1 EGNSVI
7 QFLNFCM
14 SLFNV
19 LLKFSPRLTMEIK
32 GHIFLMV
39 NLAVSSALP
48 FIPTVSIFIHAQ
60 QEINLLQ
67 FIVRA
72 LDTFR
77 VKSCIDFKVWD
88 TEEYYLNIVKLIG
101 CWSYVGQVFANGQ
114 NLSIGA
120 GCESH
125 GVVEHEI
132 LHALGFY
139 HEQSRYDRDDY
150 VDIVFNN
157 IKTGLTLSFL
167 LFVFKCLNNLS
178 STHGTPYDYFS
189 VMHYNK
195 DAFTNGNGSTIITID
210 PKYQDVIGQRLD
222 MSPLDVQELNLL
234 YKCGKR

>member
-1 EGNSVI
+1 CSSDVPNEALDVI
-7 QFLNFCM
+7 DHVTRRYEPGHSADLTLSGFYQKMLKRRTSGF
-14 SLFNV
+14 V
-19 LLKFSPRLTMEIK
+19 LELHDGTVASKQVGPEFHTPR
-32 GHIFLMV
+32 V
-39 NLAVSSALP
+39 
-48 FIPTVSIFIHAQ
+48 
-60 QEINLLQ
+60 

-157 IKTGLTLSFL
+157 IKTGQEHNFRKVGSDE
-167 LFVFKCLNNLS
+167 S